1 MCPWPPACRGL
12 GRNGTLLVPG
22 TSTYKVIW
30 PLLLFVS
37 WALWNGMWERE
48 CTSLELSFTAP
59 PCPQIPHT
67 PLPSPWASCSHLL
80 GLEQLLQSSRVH
92 LLSNPFV
99 KKKKSVLSVLRI
111 KSHWGRGIV
120 HLTLI
125 CLCLRTLLAPWSS
138 NPYCVA
144 FKDFLESAGGWCS
157 RKSWTESDRPK
168 FSSRLH
174 SQLVGA

>member
-1 MCPWPPACRGL
+1 
-12 GRNGTLLVPG
+12 
-22 TSTYKVIW
+22 
-30 PLLLFVS
+30 
-37 WALWNGMWERE
+37 MWERE

-99 KKKKSVLSVLRI
+99 KKKKKSVLSVLRI

-125 CLCLRTLLAPWSS
+125 CLCLGTLWHLG
-138 NPYCVA
+138 VA
-144 FKDFLESAGGWCS
+144 IHTVLLSRISWNQQVDGVVGRAGQ
-157 RKSWTESDRPK
+157 
-168 FSSRLH
+168 
-174 SQLVGA
+174 SQIDLNSHLGSIPN